1 MTMKNIA
8 ILLVMVGVGL
18 AAAFGARNVDAVMER
33 QGAAGAAK
41 LLGGHAAELEGE
53 AANAETP
60 AARKAEIASEMATLA
75 PRVEAATMKA
85 SAIPKEAVPARER
98 LSGWFSANGL
108 PFSAGV
114 VLIVL
119 GGILARRAD
128 KAAASSDAPEG
139 SGNRRKEAVDFGHKL
154 RATAAAVRTLQRVMK
169 DEPARSVPRLTPLRE
184 QVEAIVRDDIEHLV
198 ETKPQVIARYGMA
211 GFAALFGPLSGAER
225 YLNRAWVAMVD
236 RHWDEAEASLESA
249 ASQLEA
255 TVEALK
261 GLQPAA

>member
-1 MTMKNIA
+1 MKNIA

-41 LLGGHAAELEGE
+41 LLGGHTAELDRE
-53 AANAETP
+53 AKD
-60 AARKAEIASEMATLA
+60 AATAAPRKAELDAELA
-75 PRVEAATMKA
+75 RLGPRVEAANA
-85 SAIPKEAVPARER
+85 AAGAIPKEAVPAKDR
-98 LSGWFSANGL
+98 LAGWFSANGL

-114 VLIVL
+114 LLIIV

-128 KAAASSDAPEG
+128 KAAASGNAPEG
-139 SGNRRKEAVDFGHKL
+139 SGAKRKEAVDFGHKL
-154 RATAAAVRTLQRVMK
+154 RATAAAVRTLQKVMK
-169 DEPARSVPRLTPLRE
+169 DEPARSVPRLVPLRE
-184 QVEAIVRDDIEHLV
+184 QVEAIVRDDIEPLV

-255 TVEALK
+255 TVAALE
-261 GLQPAA
+261 GLQSPT

>member
-1 MTMKNIA
+1 MKNIA
-8 ILLVMVGVGL
+8 ILLVMVGVGM
-18 AAAFGARNVDAVMER
+18 AAGFGARNVDAVMER

-41 LLGGHAAELEGE
+41 LLGGHAADLEAE
-53 AANAETP
+53 AKKADTP
-60 AARKAEIASEMATLA
+60 APRKAELDAELARLA
-75 PRVEAATMKA
+75 PRVESAAMRA
-85 SAIPKEAVPARER
+85 GAIPKEAVPAKDR
-98 LSGWFSANGL
+98 LAGWFSANGL

-128 KAAASSDAPEG
+128 KAAASGKAPEDS
-139 SGNRRKEAVDFGHKL
+139 SGKRKEAVDFGHKL
-154 RATAAAVRTLQRVMK
+154 RTTAAAVRTLQRVMK
-169 DEPARSVPRLTPLRE
+169 DEPARSVPSLTPLRE
-184 QVEAIVRDDIEHLV
+184 QVEAIVRDDIEPLV

-249 ASQLEA
+249 ASHLEA
-255 TVEALK
+255 TVVALE
-261 GLQPAA
+261 GLQSPS